1 MSENDIHF
9 CQSMQKNNCFMKIIF
24 ITLGFLFSFLSTWG
38 ISPSV
43 KLTITKIE
51 NYPGVYGKPKIQYE
65 KIYGKFTGELNPENA
80 NNKIITDLS
89 LAEKNRYG
97 FVEYTSDF
105 FMIKPKDLK
114 FTNEILRYDAPNRS
128 TAYGSKPDSVLMAR
142 GYIFLSAAW
151 EGDVDKNRG
160 YAPIMGFDRLYL
172 DVPIA
177 RNNNG
182 SEITGKIRVE
192 FAPNAGS
199 SPKEMALCGN
209 VYNAGHQSYAPVSFP
224 GNKDCILTKRKKEN
238 DPRRFIPNQD
248 WAFSS
253 TGENNPF
260 PGTPD
265 STKISLRDGFDS
277 DYLYELIYVGKNPKV
292 MGIGLAVVRD
302 MVTFFKNDTTDVSG
316 TRNPVYGKI
325 RYAFGTGTSQSG
337 NFMKTFLHL
346 GFNESLNGTKV
357 FDAIFPIVAARQNNI
372 NMRFAVPGG
381 GGGPRTE
388 HRAYGQ
394 TSVRAFQEDHY
405 DEITGNKGGILTRAT
420 KTNTVP
426 KIFMLLTSSEM
437 WALQASPIFTNAYGT
452 QDLHQPKDLRIYYI
466 AGAQHSVGLYGPVSW
481 DPKST
486 VYPSSTIVDGAPVQR
501 ALWIALEE
509 WVVNDI
515 EPPASQIPEIKN
527 KTLVFP
533 EDLNFPKMKGLSWPT
548 KDGQQTIPEFNYKS
562 VINNLSQLDFGP
574 WFNVF
579 DESGIVSILPPAYSG
594 HDYGIMVSQI
604 DQDGNEIA
612 GIRTTEIQ
620 APLGTSFGF
629 NYDSRVYLEDL
640 AGLRGGFIPFHKT
653 KQARIDVGDS
663 RSSLEERYG
672 TPQGFIDAVK
682 KAAYGLV
689 EQRFLLKEDA
699 DKIILKASRK
709 SMF

>member
-1 MSENDIHF
+1 
-9 CQSMQKNNCFMKIIF
+9 MKLTF
-24 ITLGFLFSFLSTWG
+24 ILLGLLLLFSSIWA
-38 ISPSV
+38 SKPSIR
-43 KLTITKIE
+43 LTITKVE
-51 NYPGVYGKPKIQYE
+51 DFPGIYGIQKIQYE
-65 KIYGKFTGELNPENA
+65 KIYGKFTGELDPKNG
-80 NNKIITDLS
+80 NNEIITDIL
-89 LAEKNRYG
+89 LAEKNRHG
-97 FVEYTSDF
+97 FIEYTSDF
-105 FMIKPKDLK
+105 FIIKPKNLK
-114 FTNEILRYDAPNRS
+114 LANGILRYDAPNRS
-128 TAYGSKPDSVLMAR
+128 MAFGSKPDSVLMAR
-142 GYIFLSAAW
+142 GYIFISAAW
-151 EGDVDKNRG
+151 EGDVDKIG
-160 YAPIMGFDRLYL
+160 VDMPVMGFDRLYL

-177 RNNNG
+177 RNSNG
-182 SEITGKIRVE
+182 SEITGKVRVE
-192 FAPNAGS
+192 FAPTVGS
-199 SPKEMALCGN
+199 HPNEMNLCGN
-209 VYNAGHQSYAPVSFP
+209 LYNSGHQSYAPVSFP
-224 GNKDCILTKRKKEN
+224 ENNNCILTKRKREN

-253 TGENNPF
+253 TNGNNTF

-265 STKISLRDGFDS
+265 STKISIRGGFDP

-292 MGIGLAVVRD
+292 MGIGLAAVRD
-302 MVTFFKNDTTDVSG
+302 IVTFFRNDSTDASG
-316 TRNPVYGKI
+316 IKNPVYGKI
-325 RYAFGTGTSQSG
+325 KYVFGTGTSQSG

-346 GFNESLNGTKV
+346 GFNKSLNGSKV

-394 TSVRAFQEDHY
+394 TSVRAFQEDYY
-405 DEITGNKGGILTRAT
+405 DEITGSKGGILTRST

-452 QDLHQPKDLRIYYI
+452 QDLQQPNNLRIYYI
-466 AGAQHSVGLYGPVSW
+466 SGAQHSVGLYGPVSW

-486 VYPSSTIVDGAPVQR
+486 VYPGSTMVDGSPVQR

-509 WVVNDI
+509 WVVNGI

-533 EDLNFPKMKGLSWPT
+533 EDLNFPKMKELSWPT
-548 KDGQQTIPEFNYKS
+548 KDGQQTIPEFSYKS
-562 VINNLSQLDFGP
+562 IINNLSQLDFGP
-574 WFNVF
+574 GFNVF
-579 DESGIVSILPPAYSG
+579 DESGIVTILPPAYSG

-640 AGLRGGFIPFHKT
+640 AGLRGAFIPFHKT
-653 KQARIDVGDS
+653 KQARIDAGDS
-663 RSSLEERYG
+663 RLSIEERYG
-672 TPQGFIDAVK
+672 TQQGYVDAVK

-699 DKIILKASRK
+699 DKIILKSSK
-709 SMF
+709 NTIF